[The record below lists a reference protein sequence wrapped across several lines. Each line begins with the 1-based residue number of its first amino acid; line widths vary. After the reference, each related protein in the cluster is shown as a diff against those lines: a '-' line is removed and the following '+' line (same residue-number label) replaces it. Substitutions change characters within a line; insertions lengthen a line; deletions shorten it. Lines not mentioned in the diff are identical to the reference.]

1 MNRYRVAGLMSGTSL
16 DGVDIACC
24 YLQEENGHWEY
35 AIVRAETI
43 PYSAEWKTRLQQLPQ
58 AGAMELAHAH
68 AAYGRYLGKLVHDF
82 LTKHNLETDLVASHG
97 HTIFH
102 QPQHSFT
109 CQIGD
114 GAAIAAA
121 CHLPVIADFR
131 SLDVALGG
139 QGAPLVPLGDQ
150 LLFSEYGSCL
160 NIGGFANISFD
171 KEGRRLAF
179 DICPAN
185 IILNYLS
192 EKLGHPYDRNG
203 LMAASGQIDE
213 NLLQQLNQ
221 IEYYRLPPPKS
232 LGREW
237 VESSVLPLLNN
248 PGISICDTL
257 RTATE
262 HIAIQLAKA
271 ISLKPKKQVLITG
284 GGAFNAFML
293 QRLAALTTTSLVIP
307 EPLLVNFKEA
317 LVFALLGV
325 LRFRGEPN
333 CLADVTGA
341 CENASGG
348 AFFLPPKKE
357 NK

>member
-24 YLQEENGHWEY
+24 SLREENGHWEY
-35 AIVRAETI
+35 SIVRAETI
-43 PYSAEWKTRLQQLPQ
+43 PYPVEWKIRLQQLPQ
-58 AGAMELAHAH
+58 ADAMELAHSH
-68 AAYGRYLGKLVHDF
+68 AAYGHYLGKLVRDF
-82 LTKHNLETDLVASHG
+82 LTRHNLEVDLVASHG

-102 QPQHSFT
+102 QPQHGFT

-114 GAAIAAA
+114 GAAIAAI
-121 CHLPVIADFR
+121 CRLPVIADFR

-139 QGAPLVPLGDQ
+139 QGAPLVPLGDR
-150 LLFSEYGSCL
+150 LLFGEYERCL
-160 NIGGFANISFD
+160 NIGGFANISFEN
-171 KEGRRLAF
+171 EGHRLAY

-192 EKLGHPYDRNG
+192 EKLGHPYDRDG
-203 LMAASGQIDE
+203 LLAASGQVDK

-237 VESSVLPLLNN
+237 VESSILPLLNN
-248 PGISICDTL
+248 TGVSVCDAL

-262 HIAIQLAKA
+262 HIASQLAKA
-271 ISLKPKKQVLITG
+271 IGTKQGQQVLVTG

-293 QRLAALTTTSLVIP
+293 QRLVALTTTFLVIP

-325 LRFRGEPN
+325 LRFRGESN

-341 CENASGG
+341 SENASGG

-357 NK
+357 TK